1 METEQKI
8 IKVNKSQD
16 NLKKGAK
23 VALVILLLNVV
34 GQLATVYQTRYQLV
48 SPLIPESTIWEINK
62 QFVFHAIVSAIA
74 SIVGILLYFFD
85 KYLLVVILVA
95 LVLIVDR
102 FIYV

>member
-1 METEQKI
+1 METEQQI
-8 IKVNKSQD
+8 IKAHKRND

-62 QFVFHAIVSAIA
+62 QFIFHAIVSAIA
-74 SIVGILLYFFD
+74 SIVGLLLYFFD
-85 KYLLVVILVA
+85 KYLLVIILVA
-95 LVLIVDR
+95 LVLIADR

>member
-1 METEQKI
+1 METEQQI
-8 IKVNKSQD
+8 IKAHKRND

-23 VALVILLLNVV
+23 VTLVVLLLNVV

-62 QFVFHAIVSAIA
+62 QFIFHAFVSAIA
-74 SIVGILLYFFD
+74 SIVGLLLYFFD
-85 KYLLVVILVA
+85 KYLLAIILVA
-95 LVLIVDR
+95 LVLIADR